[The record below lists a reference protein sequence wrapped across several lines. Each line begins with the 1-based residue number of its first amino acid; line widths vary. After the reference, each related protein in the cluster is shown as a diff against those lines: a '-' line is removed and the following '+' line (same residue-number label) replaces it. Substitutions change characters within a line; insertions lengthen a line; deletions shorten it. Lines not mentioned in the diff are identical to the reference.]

1 MTTIK
6 TNSNCN
12 ALPVSSL
19 ESKHCIFESIILN
32 RKRKEG
38 NTLQQLAPYWSGPH
52 LGISSFCLALPW
64 RVGAYWTSN
73 VKEKQVNAVHMP
85 PIDLFKNYELCCIVL
100 LGRLRRGSACNC
112 NQSATVPYLALGA
125 LSLCVCFEYL
135 SSTSTSTL
143 LSMWPMW
150 NCLSNRRHVLK
161 FTLY

>member
-32 RKRKEG
+32 RKRKES
-38 NTLQQLAPYWSGPH
+38 NTRTLLIWNWSGNFIVL
-52 LGISSFCLALPW
+52 LGTALES
-64 RVGAYWTSN
+64 RCILNFKSERKASKCCAY
-73 VKEKQVNAVHMP
+73 AMP

-112 NQSATVPYLALGA
+112 NQSATVPYLALAG
-125 LSLCVCFEYL
+125 LSVCFEYM
-135 SSTSTSTL
+135 SSTVITSQSAI
-143 LSMWPMW
+143 SMRPMW
-150 NCLSNRRHVLK
+150 ERTFSNRTH
-161 FTLY
+161 

>member
-38 NTLQQLAPYWSGPH
+38 NTLQQLAPYWSGTD
-52 LGISSFCLALPW
+52 LGTSSFCLALPC

-112 NQSATVPYLALGA
+112 NQSATVPYLALAG
-125 LSLCVCFEYL
+125 LSVCFEYM
-135 SSTSTSTL
+135 SSTVITSQSAI
-143 LSMWPMW
+143 SMRPMW
-150 NCLSNRRHVLK
+150 ERTFSNRTH
-161 FTLY
+161 